1 MDQPSVRSSPNP
13 CAPMTSTNTD
23 LACRLTTTDMDIKP
37 IRQPPSN
44 NILHF
49 VEQFQNELD
58 QIKDEYMLKFAK
70 DRTYIEQEINLL
82 VNEERQTFDKLKRYL
97 SDHRNRIEK
106 RNSNKR
112 KYSASSSPH

>member
-1 MDQPSVRSSPNP
+1 
-13 CAPMTSTNTD
+13 
-23 LACRLTTTDMDIKP
+23 MDIKP